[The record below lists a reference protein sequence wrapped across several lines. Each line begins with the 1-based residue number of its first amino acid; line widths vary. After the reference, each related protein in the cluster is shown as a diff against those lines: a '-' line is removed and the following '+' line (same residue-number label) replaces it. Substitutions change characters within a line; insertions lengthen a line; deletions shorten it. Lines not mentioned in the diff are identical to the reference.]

1 MDISWVLHKSAFQQK
16 NGFPA
21 QFTTLAVPG
30 YTVRF
35 IWQHQSTGTKSFAL
49 LLFTMACMRDL
60 MRIIF
65 PRPYKRG
72 IDLWYNDCARV
83 IRRSYIYGTVQTSSY
98 GTSWFLT
105 LDTPWT
111 PYCMNLYFFGSLLLT
126 SLACSNSTYGPTSDY
141 ITYWFLTLD
150 TPWTPYCMNLYF
162 FGSQLLTSLACSNST
177 YGPTSDYC
185 NYCFQILDGSEYW
198 ILIFWFWM
206 LPNFGLAGRTSLY
219 HLQTSVFT
227 DVLYHTSPKNLYIL
241 ENCVYLCC

>member
-141 ITYWFLTLD
+141 
-150 TPWTPYCMNLYF
+150 
-162 FGSQLLTSLACSNST
+162 
-177 YGPTSDYC
+177 C

-206 LPNFGLAGRTSLY
+206 LPNFGLAGCTSLY